1 MDKAIKH
8 EPIIFENH
16 ELEYKSEF
24 INVKRNGGYYYAE
37 RKGVDSVAF
46 VLFSISLT
54 DENRIGVIKEKK
66 YPIEEYVITA
76 FGGSIDNPKYF
87 NDLRQVVID
96 EAIEEA
102 GFIVEDKDISYY
114 GKVLVSTQ
122 MNQYCHLF
130 GVAVDKYKQVQKTT
144 TNIRELDSTIVWL
157 TLPEVIKLNDWK
169 AITIVAK
176 KMSENNNL
184 IRASKITNVKVKNEN
199 DQQ

>member
-8 EPIIFENH
+8 EPIILENH
-16 ELEYKSEF
+16 ELEYQSEF